1 MDSVRV
7 ASILDTASCVVQGL
21 IPYGAQI
28 LIALGV
34 ARGLGIAVDS
44 FSLIKCLY
52 YPPLLALSV
61 FASMVFAR
69 RRIDDAAQD
78 VV

>member
-1 MDSVRV
+1 
-7 ASILDTASCVVQGL
+7 
-21 IPYGAQI
+21 
-28 LIALGV
+28 LGV

-52 YPPLLALSV
+52 YPPLLALAV
-61 FASMVFAR
+61 LASIALAGR
-69 RRIDDAAQD
+69 RVDDAAQD